1 MPRHGERALYTRRMA
16 QRERSPKGARP
27 ARASSR
33 PRRLRRLACLLL
45 SASLACAAFAQS
57 SPSAR
62 TNVAPPA
69 PTQKDEVVE
78 REFRELQALDD
89 AAMAEVDRWIRDN
102 RAFAAKGAGV
112 PDAELN
118 RRIEARLEP
127 VRRAYEDFIARHPT
141 HVGARLAYGSFL
153 HDLEE
158 EAAAEAQLKK
168 ALELDPKNPAAWNNL
183 ANHFAH
189 DGHVKTAFDYYAKAI
204 ELKPDEPLY
213 YRNFAGTVYL
223 FRKEAAEHFKL
234 SEQQVFE
241 KALELYQKAARLA
254 PDDFTLATDLAQTFY
269 ALRPP
274 RFEEALRAWTN
285 AMTLARDDIEREGV
299 HLHLARWKWLAGH
312 TNEARAHLALVT
324 NAMYAELK
332 TRLLEKFTADAPAKT
347 NAAATASPPP
357 ESKP

>member
-1 MPRHGERALYTRRMA
+1 MTRRGDFNHRTLVWLGCGLA
-16 QRERSPKGARP
+16 GA
-27 ARASSR
+27 
-33 PRRLRRLACLLL
+33 LLAHV
-45 SASLACAAFAQS
+45 SCAAD
-57 SPSAR
+57 
-62 TNVAPPA
+62 APPA
-69 PTQKDEVVE
+69 HTNAAPTAAAPKDDAVE

-118 RRIEARLEP
+118 RRIQARLEP

-141 HVGARLAYGSFL
+141 HVGARLAFGSFL

-189 DGHVKTAFDYYAKAI
+189 DGNVKTAFDYYAKAI
-204 ELKPDEPLY
+204 ELKPDEPVY

-234 SEQQVFE
+234 GEQQVFE
-241 KALELYQKAARLA
+241 KALDLYRKAARLA

-285 AMTLARDDIEREGV
+285 ALTLARDDIEREGV
-299 HLHLARWKWLAGH
+299 HLHLARWKWLAGR
-312 TNEARAHLALVT
+312 TNEARAHLNLVT
-324 NAMYAELK
+324 NTMYAELK
-332 TRLLEKFTADAPAKT
+332 TRLLEKVVETNASPAVLTTNAPALNL
-347 NAAATASPPP
+347 NAPAPASPAQAAGPR
-357 ESKP
+357 